1 MGGND
6 ASEARRVAR
15 DGLGESVRGGVGPTG
30 DRGAVLVEFAL
41 ILVLLVALLIG
52 IVSTAIAY
60 NHQLGLTHAAR
71 EGARFAATLPITNFA
86 SIDEWLD
93 AVAAQASADAGGSLD
108 SSVPGRYICVA
119 YVFDPGGPNDLTANR
134 VESGGMVTY
143 GSTPCPSV
151 TDGRP
156 ATEHRV
162 QVRMERDTDF
172 SVVWFSTTIRQTSQ
186 AIARFEPST

>member
-1 MGGND
+1 VGGND
-6 ASEARRVAR
+6 ASEARGVTR
-15 DGLGESVRGGVGPTG
+15 DGPGESVRRGTGPTE

-41 ILVLLVALLIG
+41 ILVLLVGLLVG

-60 NHQLGLTHAAR
+60 NHQLGLTHASR
-71 EGARFAATLPITNFA
+71 EGARYAATLPITNFGSVNA
-86 SIDEWLD
+86 WLD
-93 AVAAQASADAGGSLD
+93 AVAAQAAADAGGSLD
-108 SSVPGRYICVA
+108 ASVSGRYLCVA

-134 VESGGMVTY
+134 VESGGTVSY

-151 TDGRP
+151 ADGRP

-172 SVVWFSTTIRQTSQ
+172 SVIWFSTTVRQTSQ
-186 AIARFEPST
+186 AVARFEPST